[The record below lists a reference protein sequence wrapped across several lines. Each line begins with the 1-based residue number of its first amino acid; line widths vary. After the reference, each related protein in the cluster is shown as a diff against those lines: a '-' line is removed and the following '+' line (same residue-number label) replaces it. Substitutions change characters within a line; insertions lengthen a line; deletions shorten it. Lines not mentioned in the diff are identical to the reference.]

1 MIAKISTGSYTFGMV
16 NYNHNKTKKETK
28 GEKEAILLATK
39 NIIQDYSR

>member
-28 GEKEAILLATK
+28 GEKRSDFACNK
-39 NIIQDYSR
+39 KYNSG